1 MAREIVIF
9 DLDGVIVDSERLHYE
24 AYRQAF
30 QIFHFDLSETMYKQH
45 LWSRG
50 RKAGL
55 QAILNAD
62 EKLIEA
68 IGKEKD
74 SRYEMLIEDGKI
86 SIFDD
91 AMRLIEDL
99 KNRNKRMAVGTASK
113 LGKSVIE
120 KMGLSNYFEV
130 IITSLD
136 VKKNKPNPEIYLKAM
151 EKLGARKEDC
161 YVIEDSNSGTI
172 AGLDAGAEV
181 LFIRREGAPS
191 LSVELENNHRVHVY
205 NSLVELIGKI

>member
-1 MAREIVIF
+1 MTRKIVIF

-30 QIFHFDLSETMYKQH
+30 QIFHFDLSENMYKQH

-55 QAILNAD
+55 QSILNAD
-62 EKLIEA
+62 DKLIDA

-74 SRYEMLIEDGKI
+74 SRYGKLIEDGKI
-86 SIFDD
+86 LIFDD
-91 AMRLIEDL
+91 AMRLIEDM
-99 KNRNKRMAVGTASK
+99 KNRNIRMAIGTASK
-113 LGKSVIE
+113 LGKMVIE

-130 IITSLD
+130 IITFTD
-136 VKKNKPNPEIYLKAM
+136 VKKNKTDPEIYLKTM
-151 EKLGARKEDC
+151 EKLGVKKEDC

-191 LSVELENNHRVHVY
+191 LSRELENNHRVHIY
-205 NSLVELIGKI
+205 NSLEELIGKI